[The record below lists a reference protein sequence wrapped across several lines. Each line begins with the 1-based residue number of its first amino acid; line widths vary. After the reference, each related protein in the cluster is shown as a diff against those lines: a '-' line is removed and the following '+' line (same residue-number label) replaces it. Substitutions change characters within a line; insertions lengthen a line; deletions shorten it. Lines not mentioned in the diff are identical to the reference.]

1 MTELK
6 RKHDMQLSSIKSRLL
21 LLTAGYGLLMLLLII
36 VVVPPRA
43 LKLASQ
49 VMEENAYFISNLLCE
64 NLALGMQTL
73 VLDNGEALD
82 QSLGLL
88 KSESG
93 DNDLIQTVAIYDT
106 ELKFIKGINVDRD
119 RRISKVDRPMI
130 SSDSKQTVIVS
141 PMRDM
146 RKSII
151 GYVLCVFSKKRLIDK
166 TESFMRFVWL
176 TGGLLLLV
184 IIIAGFLVAQ
194 SIVRPVMSS
203 IEMIKNIAA
212 GEGDLTQRLTYS
224 ADNEIG
230 TLSKWFNIFVEK
242 LQTTVRGI
250 AESINALT
258 SFSGDF
264 STASSNTGKAADDL
278 RSKARTA
285 SQEAEGVSV
294 SLEEMSSSAKA
305 MSTSVEAITGA
316 IKEMSSSINEVA
328 KNCQKET
335 KISTDA
341 DQQAQKALSAM
352 NDLGMKSKDI
362 GKILELI
369 KSVADQTNLLSLNA
383 TIEAASAGE
392 AGKGFAVVAMEVK
405 ELAKQTA
412 QATEN
417 INQNIMEMQEKT
429 ESAIKMIEAIASIIN
444 QINVISHTIASAI
457 EEQSSTA
464 NEISNNANS
473 TNSTAS
479 GIAGQI
485 SSSAE
490 KIKKVY
496 QIIQDVD
503 TVANEND
510 QSSKKMIGLVQ
521 EFKNLTEKVNGI
533 VQQFKV

>member
-1 MTELK
+1 
-6 RKHDMQLSSIKSRLL
+6 MQISSIKSRLL
-21 LLTAGYGLLMLLLII
+21 LLTAGFGVLMLLLIV

-43 LKLASQ
+43 SKLASQ
-49 VMEENAYFISNLLCE
+49 VMEENAYFISNLLCD

-73 VLDNGEALD
+73 ALDNGEALD

-88 KSESG
+88 KSGSD
-93 DNDLIQTVAIYDT
+93 DNALIRTIAIYDGD
-106 ELKFIKGINVDRD
+106 LKFIKGINADQGGK
-119 RRISKVDRPMI
+119 ISKVDKPVV
-130 SSDSKQTVIVS
+130 SSNSKQTVIVS
-141 PMRDM
+141 PMRDLS
-146 RKSII
+146 KKII
-151 GYVLCVFSKKRLIDK
+151 GYVRCEFSKKRLIDK
-166 TESFMRFVWL
+166 TGAFMRFVWI
-176 TGGLLLLV
+176 TGGILLLIV
-184 IIIAGFLVAQ
+184 VSAGFLVAQ
-194 SIVRPVMSS
+194 SIIRPVMSS

-230 TLSKWFNIFVEK
+230 MLSKWFNTFVEK
-242 LQTTVRGI
+242 LQKTVKGI
-250 AESINALT
+250 AESIIALT

-264 STASSNTGKAADDL
+264 STASSKTGKAADDL

-285 SQEAEGVSV
+285 SQATESVSL
-294 SLEEMSSSAKA
+294 SLEEMSSSANA
-305 MSTSVEAITGA
+305 MSTSVGVITNS

-328 KNCQKET
+328 KNSQKES
-335 KISTDA
+335 KIATDA
-341 DQQAQKALSAM
+341 DRQAQQALNAM
-352 NDLGMKSKDI
+352 NELGMKAKDI

-369 KSVADQTNLLSLNA
+369 KRVADQTNLLSLNA
-383 TIEAASAGE
+383 TIEAASAGD

-417 INQNIMEMQEKT
+417 INQNIVEMQEKT

-444 QINVISHTIASAI
+444 QINTISHTIASAI

-464 NEISNNANS
+464 NEISKNANS
-473 TNSTAS
+473 TNATAS
-479 GIAGQI
+479 GIASQV

-503 TVANEND
+503 TVASEND

-521 EFKNLTEKVNGI
+521 EFTQLTEKVNSI
-533 VQQFKV
+533 VKQFKV